1 MIFPNGYFVDG
12 KKPELPSNIIEVDV
26 IDNAQP
32 LLDENQTASI
42 EWKLTDKGWEKLWS
56 VSNKLIAEWHKEK
69 QFRVTVNNEV
79 WKDWFAKKRDH
90 ADYLE
95 LTGQQLYPDLIALLD
110 VVKSIDNTNIV
121 NDSENTYVYLDEV
134 FDFHVPIISKYNAI
148 VEQKPTN
155 Q

>member
-1 MIFPNGYFVDG
+1 METKQVICIQRKDG
-12 KKPELPSNIIEVDV
+12 KPAFREATAEEL
-26 IDNAQP
+26 AALQP
-32 LLDENQTASI
+32 QPI
-42 EWKLTDKGWEKLWS
+42 EWHCEKP
-56 VSNKLIAEWHKEK
+56 
-69 QFRVTVNNEV
+69 FRVTVNNDV

-134 FDFHVPIISKYNAI
+134 FDYHIPIISKYNAI
-148 VEQKPTN
+148 VETKPIN
-155 Q
+155 

>member
-1 MIFPNGYFVDG
+1 MATKQYISYQDKSG
-12 KKPELPSNIIEVDV
+12 KPAFREATAEELT
-26 IDNAQP
+26 AMQP
-32 LLDENQTASI
+32 QPI
-42 EWKLTDKGWEKLWS
+42 EWHREKP
-56 VSNKLIAEWHKEK
+56 
-69 QFRVTVNNEV
+69 FRVTVNNEV

-134 FDFHVPIISKYNAI
+134 FDYHLPIIAKYGAI
-148 VEQKPTN
+148 VEPKPN
-155 Q
+155 

>member
-1 MIFPNGYFVDG
+1 MKAIQKNGKLKYE
-12 KKPELPSNIIEVDV
+12 KLTAEEL
-26 IDNAQP
+26 AALQP
-32 LLDENQTASI
+32 QPI
-42 EWKLTDKGWEKLWS
+42 EWHREKP
-56 VSNKLIAEWHKEK
+56 
-69 QFRVTVNNEV
+69 FRVTVSNDV
-79 WKDWFAKKRDH
+79 WKDWFSKKRDH

-134 FDFHVPIISKYNAI
+134 FDCHLPIIAKYNAI
-148 VEQKPTN
+148 VEQKTLN

>member
-1 MIFPNGYFVDG
+1 MMESKICYQNKDG
-12 KKPELPSNIIEVDV
+12 KPAFREATPEELAAMHPEQLVWHCDKP
-26 IDNAQP
+26 
-32 LLDENQTASI
+32 
-42 EWKLTDKGWEKLWS
+42 
-56 VSNKLIAEWHKEK
+56 
-69 QFRVTVNNEV
+69 FRVTVNNEV

-110 VVKSIDNTNIV
+110 VVKSIDNSDIV

-134 FDFHVPIISKYNAI
+134 FDYPLPIISKYNAI
-148 VEQKPTN
+148 VEQKPIN